1 MMPTERTASWFRTA
15 LHALALVGIS
25 LWLMGC
31 DSPAPVATNA
41 PTPEP
46 PVPTTPASPASE
58 PAATPAADAAGAT
71 DSQAEPAAAAK
82 EEVPLEVASWEET
95 QALIAKQKGKV
106 VVIDLWSTW
115 CEPCVKE
122 FPHLVA
128 LQHKYPDD
136 VVCISL
142 NCNYIGTGN
151 PEDEKP
157 DVLKFLT
164 QKKANIRNLISS
176 DADEDL
182 YKKVGIASIP
192 VAQVYGRDGKLAK
205 QFDNE
210 KEEYGKEGFT
220 YEQHI
225 EPFVA
230 DLVKAK

>member
-1 MMPTERTASWFRTA
+1 MSSNPRGDECRPRLPTFA
-15 LHALALVGIS
+15 ALAFAVL
-25 LWLMGC
+25 LMGC
-31 DSPAPVATNA
+31 DASPPVASNS
-41 PTPEP
+41 PVPEP
-46 PVPTTPASPASE
+46 PIPAAPESPAIESSANE
-58 PAATPAADAAGAT
+58 ASDAPEISTSSKT
-71 DSQAEPAAAAK
+71 DI
-82 EEVPLEVASWEET
+82 PLDVASWEET

-106 VVIDLWSTW
+106 VVLDLWSTW

-122 FPHLVA
+122 FPHLIAV
-128 LQHKYPDD
+128 QQKYPDD

-142 NCNYIGTGN
+142 NCNYIGTGK

-157 DVLKFLT
+157 EVLKFLT

-192 VAQVYGRDGKLAK
+192 VAQVYGRDGRLAK

-220 YEQHI
+220 YEEHI

-230 DLVKAK
+230 RLVKAE

>member
-1 MMPTERTASWFRTA
+1 
-15 LHALALVGIS
+15 
-25 LWLMGC
+25 
-31 DSPAPVATNA
+31 
-41 PTPEP
+41 
-46 PVPTTPASPASE
+46 
-58 PAATPAADAAGAT
+58 
-71 DSQAEPAAAAK
+71 
-82 EEVPLEVASWEET
+82 
-95 QALIAKQKGKV
+95 
-106 VVIDLWSTW
+106 
-115 CEPCVKE
+115 VKE

-142 NCNYIGTGN
+142 NCNYIGTGK

-230 DLVKAK
+230 GLVKGE